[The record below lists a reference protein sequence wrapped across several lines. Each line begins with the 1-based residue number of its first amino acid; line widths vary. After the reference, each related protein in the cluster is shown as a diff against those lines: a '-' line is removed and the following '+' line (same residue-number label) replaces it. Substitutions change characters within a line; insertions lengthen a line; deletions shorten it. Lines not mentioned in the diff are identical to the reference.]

1 MAKYLTDQA
10 VADLVRMKARI
21 RALEQSLGDDS
32 TRPLYQT
39 AHFLVE
45 TPESGIPAKD
55 DTVPGEAE
63 CNMARRWGSASPKEI
78 EVTGRKIKVYN
89 PTAKVIK
96 GFAIAHRDAYGD
108 YYAFDSEPAPECEEI
123 DLTPGVYKAFAG
135 ANFGPGDSLTV
146 YFSGN
151 GEDVGDTYTA
161 VNQSECGG
169 KLGDRIFLGV
179 SPDCE
184 IFFTP
189 CTCCGDGED
198 DDCCDIKV
206 AICICGVQ
214 KVISVNGGTATWD
227 LSECCDCEGASLTIT
242 LTCET
247 SGEPPVTTIT
257 GSWDYECGET
267 TDSGTIDLTSLCND
281 EENVELSGLIEIE
294 GCTICDDY
302 RNFVGECEPCV
313 PPDEDDEPCEDC
325 PACCGPEWS
334 IPPELRLTVTSSTC
348 GTISNVAIPQDGIG
362 TNWREGIAGLN
373 FCGSPPNNISEINID
388 CTSGSWGIQF
398 DFEGLTLVLVRCT
411 PKLRLVDSGTG
422 HPLLGNYTIE
432 INEP

>member
-1 MAKYLTDQA
+1 
-10 VADLVRMKARI
+10 
-21 RALEQSLGDDS
+21 
-32 TRPLYQT
+32 
-39 AHFLVE
+39 
-45 TPESGIPAKD
+45 
-55 DTVPGEAE
+55 
-63 CNMARRWGSASPKEI
+63 MARRWGSASPKEI

-214 KVISVNGGTATWD
+214 KVIAVNGGTATWD

-247 SGEPPVTTIT
+247 SGEPLVTTIT

-281 EENVELSGLIEIE
+281 AENVELSGLIEIE

-313 PPDEDDEPCEDC
+313 PPDECEENCIQFTSSLGVCGTNNDAPSDDGFWSKLNELVWVTPGSGIACAGETAVFRAVFVMGRESSWTYDLEIEFDAVDCDGFGVDILTAVLTNED
-325 PACCGPEWS
+325 
-334 IPPELRLTVTSSTC
+334 TSSTYN
-348 GTISNVAIPQDGIG
+348 GTIA
-362 TNWREGIAGLN
+362 
-373 FCGSPPNNISEINID
+373 
-388 CTSGSWGIQF
+388 
-398 DFEGLTLVLVRCT
+398 
-411 PKLRLVDSGTG
+411 
-422 HPLLGNYTIE
+422 
-432 INEP
+432 